1 MSCPTFWVSSTQFR
15 KERTYLRAA
24 SPKTDA
30 WCGTAFKAF
39 QAAPGEGFSKRM
51 QAFVVS
57 LRERGIKPRS
67 VNTYLQCSPHR
78 LAQEAHD
85 LCFGEPPPLFH
96 SSGTDLISPCSLD
109 ARSG

>member
-57 LRERGIKPRS
+57 LRERGSSHGPSTPTCSAARIASRRKPTICAS
-67 VNTYLQCSPHR
+67 VNRPH
-78 LAQEAHD
+78 
-85 LCFGEPPPLFH
+85 FFTPL
-96 SSGTDLISPCSLD
+96 GLT
-109 ARSG
+109 